1 MREDFYQ
8 VIKEYIVENQSK
20 FYRLAYSYTRNQEDA
35 LDAVQNSVCKIL
47 EHYKEIKNENAV
59 RTWVYRIIVNE
70 SLRLLKEKKK
80 QDWLKNN
87 TDGEGV
93 YEERRFDIQDDLYE
107 QINNLDAETQTII
120 KLRFYEDLTLKE
132 IAEITEMNLNT
143 VKAKL
148 YRGLQTLKVSIKHSG
163 DMSRTF

>member
-8 VIKEYIVENQSK
+8 VIKEYIVENQNK

-35 LDAVQNSVCKIL
+35 LDAVQNAVCKIL
-47 EHYKEIKNENAV
+47 EHYKEIQNENAV

-70 SLRLLKEKKK
+70 SLRLLKEKKR

-93 YEERRFDIQDDLYE
+93 YEERRFDVQDDLYE
-107 QINNLDAETQTII
+107 QINNLDTETQTII

-148 YRGLQTLKVSIKHSG
+148 YRGLQALKVWIKEDSI
-163 DMSRTF
+163 

>member
-8 VIKEYIVENQSK
+8 VIKEYIVENQNK

-35 LDAVQNSVCKIL
+35 LDAVQNAVCKIL
-47 EHYKEIKNENAV
+47 EHYKEIQNENAV

-70 SLRLLKEKKK
+70 SLRLLKEKKW

-93 YEERRFDIQDDLYE
+93 YEERRFDVQDDLYE
-107 QINNLDAETQTII
+107 QINNLDTETQTII

-148 YRGLQTLKVSIKHSG
+148 YRGLQALKVWIKEDSI
-163 DMSRTF
+163 

>member
-8 VIKEYIVENQSK
+8 VIKEYIVEKQNK

-35 LDAVQNSVCKIL
+35 LDAVQNAVCKIL
-47 EHYKEIKNENAV
+47 EHYKEIQNENAV

-70 SLRLLKEKKK
+70 SLRLLKEKKR

-93 YEERRFDIQDDLYE
+93 YEERRFDVQDDLYE
-107 QINNLDAETQTII
+107 QINNLDTETQTII

-148 YRGLQTLKVSIKHSG
+148 YRGLQALKVWIKEDSI
-163 DMSRTF
+163 

>member
-8 VIKEYIVENQSK
+8 VIKEYIVENQNK
-20 FYRLAYSYTRNQEDA
+20 FYRLAYNYTRNQEDA
-35 LDAVQNSVCKIL
+35 LDAVQNAVCKIL
-47 EHYKEIKNENAV
+47 EHYKEIQNENAV

-70 SLRLLKEKKK
+70 SLRLLKEKKR

-93 YEERRFDIQDDLYE
+93 YEERRFDVQDDLYE
-107 QINNLDAETQTII
+107 QINNLDTETQTII

-148 YRGLQTLKVSIKHSG
+148 YRGLQALKVWIKEDSI
-163 DMSRTF
+163 

>member
-8 VIKEYIVENQSK
+8 VIKEYIVENQNK

-35 LDAVQNSVCKIL
+35 LDAVQNAVCKIL
-47 EHYKEIKNENAV
+47 EHYKEIQNENAV

-70 SLRLLKEKKK
+70 SLRLLKEKKR

-93 YEERRFDIQDDLYE
+93 YEERRLDVQDDLYE
-107 QINNLDAETQTII
+107 QINNLDTETQTII

-148 YRGLQTLKVSIKHSG
+148 YRGLQALKVWIKEDSI
-163 DMSRTF
+163 

>member
-8 VIKEYIVENQSK
+8 VIKEYIVENQNK

-35 LDAVQNSVCKIL
+35 LDAVQNAVCKIL
-47 EHYKEIKNENAV
+47 EHYKEIQNENAV

-70 SLRLLKEKKK
+70 SLRLLKEKKR

-93 YEERRFDIQDDLYE
+93 YEERRFDVQDDLYE
-107 QINNLDAETQTII
+107 QINNLDTETQTII

-148 YRGLQTLKVSIKHSG
+148 YRGLQALKV
-163 DMSRTF
+163 

>member
-8 VIKEYIVENQSK
+8 VIKEYIVENQNK

-35 LDAVQNSVCKIL
+35 LDAVQNAVCKIL
-47 EHYKEIKNENAV
+47 EHYKEIQNENAV

-70 SLRLLKEKKK
+70 SIRLLKEKKR

-93 YEERRFDIQDDLYE
+93 YEERRFDVQDDLYE
-107 QINNLDAETQTII
+107 QINNLDTETQTII

-148 YRGLQTLKVSIKHSG
+148 YRGLQALKVWIKEDSI
-163 DMSRTF
+163 